1 MKKRAH
7 EKPDNVD
14 FHIRWNIIIKV
25 FEDGFTTIHCVILWI
40 AWETY
45 VEKHM
50 ITVHITY
57 YSVQDFQALKEF
69 FCVLQCTLYTLTNTR
84 IGHSEMHQR
93 KQFFMQSSSFGHHF
107 SCARNSTWI
116 KINDFHF
123 TLLCFSDRI
132 KLRYRV
138 TLKIIQWTLTPHS
151 MNAFDWIRVLELI
164 LRLVPNKIYDFW
176 LHEWFANQIKIWNES
191 KQRTKQTN

>member
-1 MKKRAH
+1 MDLQQSIVWFFGLH
-7 EKPDNVD
+7 EKHRLKNT
-14 FHIRWNIIIKV
+14 WLQ
-25 FEDGFTTIHCVILWI
+25 CILL
-40 AWETY
+40 
-45 VEKHM
+45 
-50 ITVHITY
+50 ITVSKIFKRWKNSFVCSNVH
-57 YSVQDFQALKEF
+57 
-69 FCVLQCTLYTLTNTR
+69 CTLTNTR

>member
-1 MKKRAH
+1 MR
-7 EKPDNVD
+7 N
-14 FHIRWNIIIKV
+14 IRWKTH
-25 FEDGFTTIHCVILWI
+25 DYS
-40 AWETY
+40 A
-45 VEKHM
+45 
-50 ITVHITY
+50 Y
-57 YSVQDFQALKEF
+57 YL
-69 FCVLQCTLYTLTNTR
+69 LQCPRFSSVKRILLCAPMYVVHFSQTR

-138 TLKIIQWTLTPHS
+138 TLKIIQWTLTLHS
-151 MNAFDWIRVLELI
+151 MNAFDWIWVLELI

-191 KQRTKQTN
+191 KQRTKQMN